1 MTKTSNKTMSTFRK
15 HLPFSLLNFR
25 KLEMPTFVATPDK
38 TNSKNTY
45 YDFKAANNYDFM
57 VITPPSESRY
67 VYLGEGGNIGGMYS
81 QTKADA
87 YFKTDIL
94 RTGVDEEHQS
104 ERDDFFEWL
113 KNTNDHCLKE
123 MYDND
128 MNGATTAIR
137 AKTAKRYGKNKTA
150 EELEALSL
158 KTFKKNAKVPLKEK
172 DGIEFLTT
180 KMRAYAKDMMPRTM
194 RYFRNDS
201 SEMES
206 APEIRSGAMLSTILA
221 INPYAISRDNYG
233 ISYKLVPQVIVYTT
247 GKSRRESAP
256 MEAIETL
263 NRSYNFG
270 VSSGREGKQYMNI
283 TDDQSRGFEFRA
295 SQLSVLFAHELRGDG
310 NLGGKFASTEAN
322 AKYSSV
328 CKEDI
333 DNPDSVSLFDYMET
347 LQSAVFDNSMQHDT
361 FIEGVKNACRD
372 EAQDIADETDQ
383 TFDECLRSVVAER
396 FNGPV
401 KKREQDDHRQVTIT
415 QSVFNKG
422 VKNNIPFVDTAG
434 HSVEEDI
441 NRGAKISPVLVPS
454 VWTSPNGR
462 FGLSYKISLQH
473 GIRVDSNPEQVQAD
487 SGGGGVLYSFK
498 QADNKRKAD
507 DMEDLSAKRVRTE

>member
-1 MTKTSNKTMSTFRK
+1 MASQVTSRK

-25 KLEMPTFVATPDK
+25 KLDLPKLVVTPDK
-38 TNSKNTY
+38 VNNKKSYFNFKN
-45 YDFKAANNYDFM
+45 ANNYDFM
-57 VITPPSESRY
+57 VITPPCESRY
-67 VYLGEGGNIGGMYS
+67 VYLGENGNLGGMYS

-87 YFKTDIL
+87 CLKTDLL
-94 RTGVDEEHQS
+94 RTGEDEEHQS

-113 KNTNDHCLKE
+113 KNVNDHCLKE

-158 KTFKKNAKVPLKEK
+158 KTFKKSARVPLKEK

-180 KMRAYAKDMMPRTM
+180 KVKAFAKDMMPRTM

-233 ISYKLVPQVIVYTT
+233 ISYKLVPQLIVYTT
-247 GKSRRESAP
+247 GKSKRETAP
-256 MEAIETL
+256 MEAIETP
-263 NRSYNFG
+263 NRPYNFG
-270 VSSGREGKQYMNI
+270 VSSGRDGKQYMNI
-283 TDDQSRGFEFRA
+283 TDDQSRKFEFRA
-295 SQLSVLFAHELRGDG
+295 PQLSVLFADELRGDG
-310 NLGGKFASTEAN
+310 NLGGKFGSTEAN
-322 AKYSSV
+322 AKYSGV

-347 LQSAVFDNSMQHDT
+347 LQSVVFDNAMKHDT
-361 FIEGVKNACRD
+361 FIESVKNACKD
-372 EAQDIADETDQ
+372 EAQEIADETDQ
-383 TFDECLRSVVAER
+383 TFEECLRNVVTER

-415 QSVFNKG
+415 QNVFNKG
-422 VKNNIPFVDTAG
+422 VKNNIPFIDTAG

-462 FGLSYKISLQH
+462 FGLSYKISVQH
-473 GIRVDSNPEQVQAD
+473 GVRVDSNPEQVQAA
-487 SGGGGVLYSFK
+487 SGGGGVLYAFK

-507 DMEDLSAKRVRTE
+507 DIEESSAKRVKTE